1 MPSGVV
7 FHDPFSKR
15 RIDIMEQQTVLSTKP
30 QSDLPKTQKQ
40 GYAPPKATFI
50 PLKLEERLVACT
62 KLVGLCTPTGL
73 S

>member
-1 MPSGVV
+1 
-7 FHDPFSKR
+7 
-15 RIDIMEQQTVLSTKP
+15 MEQQTVHSTKP
-30 QSDLPKTQKQ
+30 QSESPVIQKLS
-40 GYAPPKATFI
+40 YAPPKATFI